1 MQTHVERG
9 SFPTQHGYVSL
20 CPVYTRVYR
29 TDIVVTGSCVRELL
43 PTNGMV
49 GCMITSIYGAVNA
62 FLEWTTHDGDMEKG
76 AVLRVHSGFPS
87 GLL

>member
-1 MQTHVERG
+1 MSCIHEGLPNRYNSNGQ
-9 SFPTQHGYVSL
+9 L
-20 CPVYTRVYR
+20 C
-29 TDIVVTGSCVRELL
+29 RELL